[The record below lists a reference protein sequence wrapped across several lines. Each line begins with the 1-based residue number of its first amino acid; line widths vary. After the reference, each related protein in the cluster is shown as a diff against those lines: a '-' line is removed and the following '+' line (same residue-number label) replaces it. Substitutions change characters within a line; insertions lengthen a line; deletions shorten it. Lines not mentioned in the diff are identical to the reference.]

1 MAGARARG
9 SAGAGMTLLRAYLVM
24 AVFRGVATVL
34 AVLVA
39 VTCAI
44 EFVGQ
49 LNDVGTGDYDL
60 QAALTYV
67 GLRVPRTI
75 FTTLPR
81 TIFTTLPIAALI
93 GGLLSLGNLAVH
105 RELIVMRTS
114 GVSSWQ
120 LLSAVGLAGFA
131 LAVLMVLLGESLAPS
146 LGAYAN
152 EMRTRA
158 LHEDMAL
165 ADGQATWL
173 RDGDR
178 VVSLRRQAGDLGY
191 GGGVLLFELGP
202 DQSLKEIARA
212 DSADLDSANRWIL
225 SNYAETAFESN
236 GVTMR
241 SQRASTDA
249 SGINPELLE
258 LSVVR
263 EDLLDTPSLVRYIGY
278 LADNGLDAHR
288 YLVAY
293 WSRIAAVVSVV
304 VMTILALPFVFGS
317 LRSAGAGARLLVG
330 LIVGLSYY
338 VAVQVLKS
346 GGEVYGLDP
355 LVIAWAPTA
364 VLVVVTGVAFS
375 RIR

>member
-1 MAGARARG
+1 
-9 SAGAGMTLLRAYLVM
+9 MTLLRAYLVM
-24 AVFRGVATVL
+24 AVFRGVVSVL
-34 AVLVA
+34 AVLVV

-44 EFVGQ
+44 DFVGQ

-60 QAALTYV
+60 QAALSYI
-67 GLRVPRTI
+67 GLRVPRTM
-75 FTTLPR
+75 
-81 TIFTTLPIAALI
+81 FTTLPIAALI

-105 RELIVMRTS
+105 RELVVMRAS

-120 LLSAVGLAGFA
+120 LLSAVGLAGLG

-146 LGAYAN
+146 LGAYAS

-158 LHEDMAL
+158 LHDDIAL

-191 GGGVLLFELGP
+191 GGGVLMFELGP
-202 DQSLKEIARA
+202 EQSLRQVARA
-212 DSADLDSANRWIL
+212 DSADLDSSNRWVL
-225 SNYAETAFESN
+225 SNYAETSFADGVAVRSERES
-236 GVTMR
+236 TE
-241 SQRASTDA
+241 A
-249 SGINPELLE
+249 SGINPDLLE

-278 LADNGLDAHR
+278 LTANGLDAHR

-293 WSRIAAVVSVV
+293 WSRIASVVSVV
-304 VMTILALPFVFGS
+304 VMTVLALPFVFGG
-317 LRSAGAGARLLVG
+317 LRSAAAGARLVVG

-338 VAVQVLKS
+338 VAGQVLKS

-355 LVIAWAPTA
+355 LIIAWAPTA
-364 VLVVVTGVAFS
+364 ILRLIASVAFA